1 MHAEEKKENVRLY
14 VITPGDTVLIL
25 KMENL
30 HTFFIFIISAL
41 KAVVFPVG
49 EISVKKPL
57 QFGNFTTLKNL
68 NGKDVYMLTVWMI
81 NLGASNLSYSD

>member
-1 MHAEEKKENVRLY
+1 MQLY
-14 VITPGDTVLIL
+14 IITPDDTVLIL

-41 KAVVFPVG
+41 KAVVFPVR
-49 EISVKKPL
+49 ETSAKKPL

-68 NGKDVYMLTVWMI
+68 NGKDMYMLTVWMTD
-81 NLGASNLSYSD
+81 LGASNSSYSD